1 MELVIIILFSLI
13 LLVCVSIFHQC
24 LRKVTLQETYIS
36 RKVQKESILVLGDSH
51 AKVFNHINKKHLLP
65 NVELSVVSV
74 GGATAQGAC
83 NPNSK
88 TNALSIFK
96 KNLASK
102 KKHDKIMIMLGE
114 VDCGFV
120 IWYRKEKY
128 NTSVEEQLN
137 NSVTKL
143 FEFIQNEVRS
153 KYAPEQITV
162 IGANLPT
169 LFDRHRNVHNEVANK
184 RQDVK
189 TGIRERTD
197 LTFKYNTI
205 LEKESMKRGY
215 KYIDIV
221 KETLNLN
228 TMLVDEQY
236 LHEDENDHHLSE
248 TKTIAFWT
256 KKL

>member
-1 MELVIIILFSLI
+1 MELVISILSYLI
-13 LLVCVSIFHQC
+13 LLMSISIFHQC
-24 LRKVTLQETYIS
+24 LRKTKVQEKFIS
-36 RKVQKESILVLGDSH
+36 TKLQKESILVLGDSH
-51 AKVFNHINKKHLLP
+51 AKVFNHIHKEHLLP
-65 NVELSVVSV
+65 GVEFNVVSV

-96 KNLASK
+96 ENLASK
-102 KKHDKIMIMLGE
+102 KKHDKVMIMLGE

-137 NSVTKL
+137 NSVSKL

-153 KYAPEQITV
+153 RYAPEQITV

-169 LFDRHRNVHNEVANK
+169 LFDHRNVLNEVANK
-184 RQDVK
+184 RKDVK

-205 LEKESMKRGY
+205 LKNESMKRGY
-215 KYIDIV
+215 KYIDIIE
-221 KETLNLN
+221 ETLNLD
-228 TMLVDEQY
+228 TMLVDKKY
-236 LHEDENDHHLSE
+236 LHENENDHHLSK
-248 TKTIAFWT
+248 TKTMAFWT
-256 KKL
+256 KKI